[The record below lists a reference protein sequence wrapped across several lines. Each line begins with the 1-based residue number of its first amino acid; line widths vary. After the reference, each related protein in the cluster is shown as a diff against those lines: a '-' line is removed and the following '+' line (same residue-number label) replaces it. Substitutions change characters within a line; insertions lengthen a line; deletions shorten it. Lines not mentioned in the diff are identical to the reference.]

1 MDIGTREVVTA
12 GVRGFGQMDRGARKL
27 VNVETVRL
35 PCAWKA
41 ALYMGMASLC
51 RFGRDG
57 SVMQRLLV
65 ENEEGLVVAS
75 VFMPI
80 FSFETVLLGEG
91 ISCLFRACLCLSVRR
106 GGLEEG
112 DPGVDEAGSSWLQIP
127 LGTHSDDG
135 FLVACPALPDQ
146 PASRLS

>member
-1 MDIGTREVVTA
+1 VDIGTREVVTA

-35 PCAWKA
+35 SCAWKA

-91 ISCLFRACLCLSVRR
+91 VSLVYSV
-106 GGLEEG
+106 L
-112 DPGVDEAGSSWLQIP
+112 VSAYQLDEAAWRKPIQGLTRRDHRGFKYVWGLTVMVDFWWL
-127 LGTHSDDG
+127 
-135 FLVACPALPDQ
+135 ALLSRISQ
-146 PASRLS
+146 PRD